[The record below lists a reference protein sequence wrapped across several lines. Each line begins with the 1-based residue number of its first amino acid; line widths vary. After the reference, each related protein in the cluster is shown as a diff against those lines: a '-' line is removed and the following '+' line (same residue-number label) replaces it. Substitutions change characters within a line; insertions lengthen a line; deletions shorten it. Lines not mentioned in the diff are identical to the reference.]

1 MTDLAISGAW
11 VRKKMRQGMDTFT
24 IAALAQRVLRR
35 EKDAAIVV
43 TEADVYNALARARSE
58 QRDAA

>member
-35 EKDAAIVV
+35 EKDAGTVV
-43 TEADVYNALARARSE
+43 TEADIYRALARTDSNRAE
-58 QRDAA
+58 AA